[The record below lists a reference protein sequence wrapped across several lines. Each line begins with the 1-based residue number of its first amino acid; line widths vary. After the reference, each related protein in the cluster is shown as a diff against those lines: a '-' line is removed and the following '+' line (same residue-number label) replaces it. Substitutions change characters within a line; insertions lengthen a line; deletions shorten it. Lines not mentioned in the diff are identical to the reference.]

1 MEDPTVAAARQGR
14 IKVMTA
20 SEGRSFLEQQVRD
33 TCHIGLDEFV
43 QRWQAGD
50 YGDFDDDPRALRL
63 AMLLPIIG
71 IDPWSDRALTAISA

>member
-1 MEDPTVAAARQGR
+1 MVAATPGR
-14 IKVMTA
+14 IEVMTA
-20 SEGRSFLEQQVRD
+20 SDGRSFLEEQVRE
-33 TCHIGLDEFV
+33 TFCISLDEFV

-71 IDPWSDRALTAISA
+71 VDPWSNGART